1 MNDRTIRKILIAN
14 RGEIAVR
21 IHRSAKEMGI
31 ITVAVYSDP
40 DRTSPHV
47 LLCDEAYPLHGVTS
61 ADTYLRIDKLIQIAK
76 DCGADAVHPGYG
88 FLSEKEQFAAAVVNA
103 GLIFIGPRPETIALL
118 GSKTSARDLLSK
130 KKIPI
135 VPGTTKAI
143 NDLAEAHQTASSI
156 GYPVLIKASGGGGG
170 KGMRRVDSPEE
181 LENAIERAKN
191 EAAKAFSD
199 DRVYIEK
206 YIVNPKHIEIQ
217 VLADSLGNVI
227 HLGERECSV
236 QRRHQ
241 KVVEECPSIAVTPA
255 LRAKMGNA
263 AVEIAKAAG
272 YVNAGTMEFLLD
284 ASMNFYFLEVN
295 TRVQVEHPITEMV
308 YGIDIVKEQIRI
320 AQGER
325 LSLDQSAVSISG
337 HAIEARIY
345 AEEYDNNFLPS
356 TGTITHYQPSEGLGV
371 RNDSGVRIGSEIT
384 MHYDPMIAKLVV
396 HGRTREEAIERMKR
410 ALREYKIN
418 GVKTT
423 IPFCEMV
430 LFHPEFVKGTYDI
443 NFVAKHFLVPDSL
456 LDEQESSAI
465 AAAYAANAKDPHLHN
480 PAQIPVNA
488 SPAVSAWK
496 LRGLNE

>member
-1 MNDRTIRKILIAN
+1 MKKINKILIAN

-31 ITVAVYSDP
+31 RTVAVYSDP
-40 DRTSPHV
+40 DRTAPHV
-47 LLCDEAYPLHGVTS
+47 LLCDEAYPLNGVTS
-61 ADTYLRIDKLIQIAK
+61 AETYLDVQKLLTIASAAK
-76 DCGADAVHPGYG
+76 VDAVHPGYG
-88 FLSEKEQFAAAVVNA
+88 FLSEKEFFAKSVTDA
-103 GLIFIGPRPETIALL
+103 GLIFIGPRSETIELL
-118 GSKTSARDLLSK
+118 GSKTSARDLLLK

-135 VPGTTKAI
+135 VPGTTQPI
-143 NDLAEAHQTASSI
+143 NNLAEAVKVASSI
-156 GYPVLIKASGGGGG
+156 GFPVLIKAAGGGGG
-170 KGMRRVDSPEE
+170 KGMRRVDSADE

-217 VLADSLGNVI
+217 ILADSHGNVI

-241 KVVEECPSIAVTPA
+241 KVVEECPSMA
-255 LRAKMGNA
+255 LTADLRTKMGQT

-272 YVNAGTMEFLLD
+272 YLNAGTMEFLLD
-284 ASMNFYFLEVN
+284 SDRNFYFLEVN

-308 YGIDIVKEQIRI
+308 YGLDIIKEQIRI
-320 AQGER
+320 AEGEA
-325 LSLDQSAVSISG
+325 LSFTQEEVMNRG
-337 HAIEARIY
+337 HAIECRIY

-371 RNDSGVRIGSEIT
+371 RNDSGVRVGSEIT
-384 MHYDPMIAKLVV
+384 MYYDPMIAKLVV
-396 HGRTREEAIERMKR
+396 HGRDRSEAIEKMKR

-423 IPFCEMV
+423 IPFCELVM
-430 LFHPEFVKGTYDI
+430 FHPEFVNGTYDI
-443 NFVAKHFLVPDSL
+443 NFVAKHYLVP
-456 LDEQESSAI
+456 ESSLTGPESTAI
-465 AAAYAANAKDPHLHN
+465 ASAFVMNPVSTAERSTMVQTEKVRSQWKAQRLH
-480 PAQIPVNA
+480 
-488 SPAVSAWK
+488 
-496 LRGLNE
+496 E